1 MIGFKIGD
9 KGCCGT
15 GTLEASILCR
25 YACSNVDDYVFWDA
39 FHPTEKAYG
48 ILVRQSL
55 EQYVKN
61 ITCGNSFCWWWYFIY
76 HETQIFKSSYLNTRI
91 KVFLLYQ
98 TCIFLRI
105 FETLNV
111 FEQFYVFLWDKMHII
126 PLCWENLH
134 KTLGILFSST

>member
-39 FHPTEKAYG
+39 FHPAEKAYG

-61 ITCGNSFCWWWYFIY
+61 ITCGNSFC
-76 HETQIFKSSYLNTRI
+76 
-91 KVFLLYQ
+91 
-98 TCIFLRI
+98 
-105 FETLNV
+105 
-111 FEQFYVFLWDKMHII
+111 
-126 PLCWENLH
+126 
-134 KTLGILFSST
+134 